1 MPECHV
7 RYSVRL
13 TPRASD
19 AFPMSAIAVFV
30 EDRAADEDGKPG
42 RLKWRRLER
51 FVGPAGP
58 SLLKMVDRE
67 QSITMSIE
75 GLAGPLEWD

>member
-1 MPECHV
+1 MPNCHV

-13 TPRASD
+13 TPHASD
-19 AFPMSAIAVFV
+19 ALPMSAVAIFV
-30 EDRAADEDGKPG
+30 EDRVADENGNPG

-58 SLLKMVDRE
+58 SLLKMVGRE
-67 QSITMSIE
+67 QSVDMDIE
-75 GLAGPLEWD
+75 GLAGPVEWD